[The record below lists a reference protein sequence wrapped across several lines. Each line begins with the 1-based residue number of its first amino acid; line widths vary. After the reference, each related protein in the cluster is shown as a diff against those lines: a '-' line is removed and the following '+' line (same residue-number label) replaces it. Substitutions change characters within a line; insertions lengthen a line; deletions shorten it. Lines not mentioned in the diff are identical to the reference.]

1 MPMSEQDQAT
11 PNVHTPRPAE
21 RQMTWRAILAGCLL
35 GGVAS
40 CMNTWM
46 GLEIGGSFGGSLIAD
61 VMGFRLFASWM
72 DP

>member
-1 MPMSEQDQAT
+1 
-11 PNVHTPRPAE
+11 
-21 RQMTWRAILAGCLL
+21 MTWRAILAGCLL

-61 VMGFRLFASWM
+61 IMRLRLFASWI